1 MSTYQYTCLNQSLQR
16 EVGTLEANTQ
26 GVAATML
33 RDRGL
38 RVLEL
43 TIVNSNSALNSS
55 DVSVILSEI
64 LPISTGQKVFFF
76 RQLALMLRSGLSL
89 TESLQIQQNLFKGR
103 LSKVVKDINHQV
115 RSGNSLSNAF
125 ADHKKLFPAMAEH
138 LIRSAEATG
147 ELDVVMERIA
157 THIQKKQDL
166 SRQTMTT
173 MLYPGITML
182 IALAMFYMLVTKVI
196 PKFAEFFDKAGKTMP
211 PETQSMVNL
220 AQFFNDWGLVI
231 LGIIFSIIIGLSY
244 FHTKPK
250 GRLMLDNIALK
261 LPIIG
266 SVIIYGSMSQ
276 ISWTLSMLLK
286 SGLTLLESLGIIRS
300 LVSNQ
305 VISDD
310 IEKAR
315 LGILSGKNFGA
326 SLAGSSLTPLVQ
338 NLISVGE
345 KSGSLVQVLEESGNH
360 YEEALKHKSKVLS
373 GLMEPV
379 SILLIG
385 GMVAYVYIAFFKAIF
400 ALSG

>member
-1 MSTYQYTCLNQSLQR
+1 MSTYQYICLNQTQQR
-16 EVGTLEANTQ
+16 EVGTLDASSQ
-26 GVAATML
+26 GVAATIL
-33 RDRGL
+33 RERGL

-43 TIVNSNSALNSS
+43 AIVNSGRALNSS
-55 DVSVILSEI
+55 DVSVFLAQV

-76 RQLALMLRSGLSL
+76 RQLALMLRAGLSL
-89 TESLQIQQNLFKGR
+89 TESLDIQQNLFSGR
-103 LSKVVKDINHQV
+103 LVEVVKDINQQV

-125 ADHKKLFPAMAEH
+125 ASHKKLFPAMAEH

-196 PKFAEFFDKAGKTMP
+196 PKFAEFFEKAGKTMP

-231 LGIIFSIIIGLSY
+231 TAAIIVTIMGLS
-244 FHTKPK
+244 FWHTKPK
-250 GRLMLDNIALK
+250 GRFILDNIALK
-261 LPIIG
+261 IPIIG
-266 SVIIYGSMSQ
+266 SVIMYGAMSQ
-276 ISWTLSMLLK
+276 ISWTLSMLLN

-300 LVSNQ
+300 LVANQ

-315 LGILSGKNFGA
+315 LGILSGKNFAA

-338 NLISVGE
+338 NLIAVGE
-345 KSGSLVQVLEESGNH
+345 RSGSLVQVLEESGDH
-360 YEEALKHKSKVLS
+360 YEEALKHKNKVLS

>member
-1 MSTYQYTCLNQSLQR
+1 MSTYQYICLNQNKKR
-16 EVGTLEANTQ
+16 EVGTLDASSQ
-26 GVAATML
+26 GVAANIL
-33 RDRGL
+33 RERGL

-43 TIVNSNSALNSS
+43 AIVNSSAALNSS
-55 DVSVILSEI
+55 DISVILANI
-64 LPISTGQKVFFF
+64 LPISTGQKIFFF
-76 RQLALMLRSGLSL
+76 RQLALTLRSGLSL
-89 TESLQIQQNLFKGR
+89 TESLEIQQNLFSGR
-103 LSKVVKDINHQV
+103 LVEVVKNINQQV
-115 RSGNSLSNAF
+115 RSGNSLSDAF
-125 ADHKKLFPAMAEH
+125 ATHKKLFPAMAEH

-166 SRQTMTT
+166 SRQTMST

-182 IALAMFYMLVTKVI
+182 IAVGMFYMLVTKVI
-196 PKFAEFFDKAGKTMP
+196 PKFAEFFEKAGKTMP

-220 AQFFNDWGLVI
+220 AKFFNDWGLVI
-231 LGIIFSIIIGLSY
+231 TGIIIVIIMGLS
-244 FHTKPK
+244 FWHTMPK
-250 GRLMLDNIALK
+250 GRLVLDKIMLKI
-261 LPIIG
+261 PILG
-266 SVIIYGSMSQ
+266 SVIIFGAMSQ
-276 ISWTLSMLLK
+276 ISWTLSMLLN
-286 SGLTLLESLGIIRS
+286 SGLTLLDSLGIIRS
-300 LVSNQ
+300 LVGNQ

-326 SLAGSSLTPLVQ
+326 SLEGSSFTPLVQ
-338 NLISVGE
+338 NLITVGE
-345 KSGSLVQVLEESGNH
+345 KSGSLVQVLQESGAH
-360 YEEALKHKSKVLS
+360 YEEALNHKNKVLS

>member
-1 MSTYQYTCLNQSLQR
+1 MSTYQYTCLNQNQQR
-16 EVGTLEANTQ
+16 DVGTLEASSQ
-26 GVAATML
+26 GVAANIL
-33 RDRGL
+33 RERGL

-43 TIVNSNSALNSS
+43 IEVGSGSALNSS
-55 DVSVILSEI
+55 DVSVILSQV

-76 RQLALMLRSGLSL
+76 RQLALMLRSGLSIN
-89 TESLQIQQNLFKGR
+89 ESLEIEQKLFGGR
-103 LSKVVKDINHQV
+103 LSKVISDINHQV
-115 RSGNSLSNAF
+115 RSGNSLSNSF
-125 ADHKKLFPAMAEH
+125 VDHKKLFPTMAEH

-157 THIQKKQDL
+157 THIEKKQDL

-182 IALAMFYMLVTKVI
+182 IAIAMFYMLVTKVI
-196 PKFAEFFDKAGKTMP
+196 PKFAEFFEKAGKTMP

-220 AQFFNDWGLVI
+220 AKFFNDWGSVI
-231 LGIIFSIIIGLSY
+231 VVTIIIIFIGLSY

-250 GRLMLDNIALK
+250 GRLVLDNIALK
-261 LPIIG
+261 LPIVG
-266 SVIIYGSMSQ
+266 SVILYGAMSQ

-338 NLISVGE
+338 NLIAVGE
-345 KSGSLVQVLEESGNH
+345 KSGSLVQVLEESGHH
-360 YEEALKHKSKVLS
+360 YEEALKHKNKVLS